1 MFGRDKQQKK
11 IKRLDDY
18 LRRELAKAEKEFD
31 KAQPSRF
38 PFSRPKPKL
47 NPLEIRPIIV
57 GGVNYTLQALVAYG
71 PSFELVLISVAANL
85 TIDIFSKYYQG
96 LEAVIPENAG
106 SKERLSI
113 NLVSRNNRKIDY
125 NIAKMRF
132 SIHKMIVAAA
142 EFIEMGEFNSLEEVM
157 KEDQEPSKQIKIKS
171 LVNSQYRLHVSHRSL
186 MISLQLFAA
195 INQEL
200 LNKINDEK
208 STRSDKAHRF
218 MVTNAI
224 FVYEIADFIISFL
237 QDFELQ
243 GVAELRQLQ
252 CDATS
257 EIAQSREQILDIRQ
271 RIEERAQSGRETILN
286 LENER
291 RSLDDRLAAIDAVD
305 AVWSELLQ
313 KVQVAEGG
321 SQMFRDYIADIEI
334 IKKNSELNL
343 SILNL
348 MVVTRMVRQ
357 NVEKMQQLMLEVGK
371 LRLPAI
377 TADDVRRFFTLDTV
391 FSGKPLI
398 EARTE
403 RRT

>member
-1 MFGRDKQQKK
+1 
-11 IKRLDDY
+11 
-18 LRRELAKAEKEFD
+18 
-31 KAQPSRF
+31 
-38 PFSRPKPKL
+38 
-47 NPLEIRPIIV
+47 
-57 GGVNYTLQALVAYG
+57 
-71 PSFELVLISVAANL
+71 
-85 TIDIFSKYYQG
+85 
-96 LEAVIPENAG
+96 
-106 SKERLSI
+106 
-113 NLVSRNNRKIDY
+113 
-125 NIAKMRF
+125 
-132 SIHKMIVAAA
+132 
-142 EFIEMGEFNSLEEVM
+142 
-157 KEDQEPSKQIKIKS
+157 
-171 LVNSQYRLHVSHRSL
+171 
-186 MISLQLFAA
+186 
-195 INQEL
+195 
-200 LNKINDEK
+200 
-208 STRSDKAHRF
+208 

-252 CDATS
+252 CDAAS

-305 AVWSELLQ
+305 SVWSELLQ
-313 KVQVAEGG
+313 KIQVAEGG

-348 MVVTRMVRQ
+348 MVVTKMVRQ

-371 LRLPAI
+371 LKLPAI
-377 TADDVRRFFTLDTV
+377 TADDVRRFFTLDTG
-391 FSGKPLI
+391 FSGKPSI
-398 EARTE
+398 EARTA

>member
-1 MFGRDKQQKK
+1 
-11 IKRLDDY
+11 
-18 LRRELAKAEKEFD
+18 
-31 KAQPSRF
+31 
-38 PFSRPKPKL
+38 
-47 NPLEIRPIIV
+47 
-57 GGVNYTLQALVAYG
+57 
-71 PSFELVLISVAANL
+71 
-85 TIDIFSKYYQG
+85 
-96 LEAVIPENAG
+96 
-106 SKERLSI
+106 
-113 NLVSRNNRKIDY
+113 
-125 NIAKMRF
+125 
-132 SIHKMIVAAA
+132 
-142 EFIEMGEFNSLEEVM
+142 M

-200 LNKINDEK
+200 LSKINDEK
-208 STRSDKAHRF
+208 SSRPDKAHRF

-252 CDATS
+252 CDAAS

-271 RIEERAQSGRETILN
+271 RIEERAQSRRETILN

-291 RSLDDRLAAIDAVD
+291 RSLGDRLAAIDAVD

-334 IKKNSELNL
+334 IKKNSELNYP
-343 SILNL
+343 S
-348 MVVTRMVRQ
+348 
-357 NVEKMQQLMLEVGK
+357 
-371 LRLPAI
+371 
-377 TADDVRRFFTLDTV
+377 
-391 FSGKPLI
+391 
-398 EARTE
+398 
-403 RRT
+403 